1 MQVRNWIGTLN
12 GIDASFD
19 AEGYLR
25 TMVERGLAKY
35 AVGQLERGS
44 ESGRLH
50 LQYFVQMERSRRLA
64 HMRSVICDRS
74 HWEPMYGSVAQ
85 ARAYATKDDTRVEG
99 PWEFGLMSS
108 VGKRRGL
115 EEAVDCVKAGMSL
128 SKVAE
133 EFSLAWVAHG
143 RGLTSLRQQL
153 KLDADRRSFGP
164 EGPEVWVLWGPSG
177 TRKSRFVAARWP
189 DAFWKA
195 PESKWWDG
203 YSGQETVVLD
213 DFKDYAMPLVELQR
227 LLDWYPLWVEVKGG
241 SDADDGQEVR
251 PDLEHQPGRLVSQGG
266 PTSHRPPPNLRLRR
280 ALRPPDRVPGRVG
293 SFPPAWAGGR
303 GWGNTRAQPRDPPW
317 TRCPRRHRQLA

>member
-1 MQVRNWIGTLN
+1 
-12 GIDASFD
+12 
-19 AEGYLR
+19 
-25 TMVERGLAKY
+25 
-35 AVGQLERGS
+35 
-44 ESGRLH
+44 
-50 LQYFVQMERSRRLA
+50 
-64 HMRSVICDRS
+64 
-74 HWEPMYGSVAQ
+74 MYGSVAQ
-85 ARAYATKDDTRVEG
+85 ARAYATKEDTRVEG

-115 EEAVDCVKAGMSL
+115 EEAVDCVKAGMAL

-177 TRKSRFVAARWP
+177 TGKSRFVAARWP

-213 DFKDYAMPLVELQR
+213 DFKDYAMP
-227 LLDWYPLWVEVKGG
+227 
-241 SDADDGQEVR
+241 
-251 PDLEHQPGRLVSQGG
+251 PGRA
-266 PTSHRPPPNLRLRR
+266 PAPP
-280 ALRPPDRVPGRVG
+280 
-293 SFPPAWAGGR
+293 
-303 GWGNTRAQPRDPPW
+303 
-317 TRCPRRHRQLA
+317 

>member
-44 ESGRLH
+44 ETGRLH

-64 HMRSVICDRS
+64 HMRTVICDRS

-85 ARAYATKDDTRVEG
+85 ARAYATKEDTRVEG

-115 EEAVDCVKAGMSL
+115 EEAVDCVKAGMAL

-177 TRKSRFVAARWP
+177 TGKSRFVAARWP

-203 YSGQETVVLD
+203 YSGQDTVVLD

-227 LLDWYPLWVEVKGG
+227 LLDWYPCGWRSRAER
-241 SDADDGQEVR
+241 ADDGQEVR
-251 PDLEHQPGRLVSQGG
+251 PDLEYQPGRLVSQGG
-266 PTSHRPPPNLRLRR
+266 PTSYRP
-280 ALRPPDRVPGRVG
+280 A
-293 SFPPAWAGGR
+293 
-303 GWGNTRAQPRDPPW
+303 
-317 TRCPRRHRQLA
+317 

>member
-1 MQVRNWIGTLN
+1 
-12 GIDASFD
+12 
-19 AEGYLR
+19 
-25 TMVERGLAKY
+25 MVERGLAKY

-44 ESGRLH
+44 ETGRLH

-64 HMRSVICDRS
+64 HMRTVICDRS

-85 ARAYATKDDTRVEG
+85 ARAYATKEDTRVEG

-108 VGKRRGL
+108 VGKRRRPRGGRGL
-115 EEAVDCVKAGMSL
+115 CEGGDGPLQGGRGVL
-128 SKVAE
+128 
-133 EFSLAWVAHG
+133 LAWVAHG

-177 TRKSRFVAARWP
+177 TGKSRFVAARWP

-241 SDADDGQEVR
+241 ACR
-251 PDLEHQPGRLVSQGG
+251 
-266 PTSHRPPPNLRLRR
+266 
-280 ALRPPDRVPGRVG
+280 
-293 SFPPAWAGGR
+293 
-303 GWGNTRAQPRDPPW
+303 
-317 TRCPRRHRQLA
+317 